1 MKNRKIEDDDIEFLK
16 DLLFDTNMS
25 VSEIAKEMDV
35 DILTVNKKINAL
47 GLNWLKTSRRK
58 MSRGQAALTLML
70 KKIIPGEEI
79 VNEYHIGD
87 KLKLDIFCP
96 KYKLAIEYH
105 GRQHFYYT
113 SRFFDSKYEFEEA
126 KKRDLV
132 KEKYCK
138 DNGIALVVFRY
149 NDSLTEDSIYDRII
163 DVIRSSEYLTEDK
176 TKKSSSTSSEFYKSM
191 KKRNSEY
198 RKKMYRKFKDSRIDD
213 SREN

>member
-16 DLLFDTNMS
+16 DLLFGTNMS

-213 SREN
+213 SRKN